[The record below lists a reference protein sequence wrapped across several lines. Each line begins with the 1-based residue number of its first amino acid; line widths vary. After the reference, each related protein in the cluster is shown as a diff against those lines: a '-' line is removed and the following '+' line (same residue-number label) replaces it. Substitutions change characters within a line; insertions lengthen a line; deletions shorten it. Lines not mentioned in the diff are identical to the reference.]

1 MRRARRGAKLP
12 VMAQVR
18 VTQPRPEQVVI
29 DIGRAWLR
37 AALALVLV
45 AAWAGLWLAGAD
57 GLSTWALWA
66 LGLVT
71 VPLLGVVLIRALRA
85 QRRTLVRSSGRLLLD
100 QEPLEL
106 ARVELR
112 MLHLPVTKVPTGYA
126 LSLWVLTASGPEDIP
141 LGRYRT
147 LLEASRV
154 SGTLEDFVQR
164 ASVKQAG
171 KTHS

>member
-1 MRRARRGAKLP
+1 
-12 VMAQVR
+12 MAQVR

-29 DIGRAWLR
+29 DIGRSWLR

-45 AAWAGLWLAGAD
+45 AAWTGLWLAGAD
-57 GLSTWALWA
+57 GLSTWLVWA
-66 LGLVT
+66 MGLVA
-71 VPLLGVVLIRALRA
+71 VPVLGVVLIRALRA
-85 QRRTLVRSSGRLLLD
+85 HRRNLVRSNGRLLLD

-112 MLHLPVTKVPTGYA
+112 MMHMPVTKVPTGYA
-126 LSLWVLTASGPEDIP
+126 LSLWVLTSSGPEDIP

-147 LLEASRV
+147 LLEAAKV

-164 ASVKQAG
+164 ANVKQPG